1 MIQISYR
8 NLHFPPSIVQQAVWM
23 YVRFNLS
30 LRDVE
35 ELLAERDA
43 EVSYETVR
51 RWVERFGPQI
61 ARRLRRS
68 RGTPHPQWHLDE
80 MYVSISGQWMYLWRA
95 VNQDAAQ
102 IVQGYAA
109 EIVQDLNRTI
119 SAEQNRPEPPSLIVA
134 RNWFNPNLEYHWFTV
149 SSLIGKTVPS
159 LIVGLFNGTI
169 FLLIATLVFQ
179 IPFTGSILLLYASL
193 TVYMISVI
201 VNGLFTKDMPLGT
214 VFENAWPLIV
224 IALVT
229 MTSAGWLFR
238 RRME

>member
-1 MIQISYR
+1 MSPLGNQ
-8 NLHFPPSIVQQAVWM
+8 P
-23 YVRFNLS
+23 NLS
-30 LRDVE
+30 HKPDGEQSNIEAGRPAAVQLILD
-35 ELLAERDA
+35 
-43 EVSYETVR
+43 
-51 RWVERFGPQI
+51 G
-61 ARRLRRS
+61 RRS
-68 RGTPHPQWHLDE
+68 
-80 MYVSISGQWMYLWRA
+80 
-95 VNQDAAQ
+95 NAAQ